1 MTIAHLLPMNTDIEA
16 QKAFDQLARVG
27 FEKLTDSEKI
37 LAAVWTYQ
45 AGVANGGF
53 VRYFNSAAGDMAFYV
68 PAALGKI
75 GSMAM
80 AGIAAEA
87 NQVFGSDGPPKNR
100 EARRA
105 IVQTFSDEIRKKL
118 TALEDQFYASPED
131 ADEYLD
137 LYLNPKP

>member
-1 MTIAHLLPMNTDIEA
+1 MNTDIEA

-53 VRYFNSAAGDMAFYV
+53 VRYFASASGDMAFYV
-68 PAALGKI
+68 PAALGVI
-75 GSMAM
+75 GSVAM

-87 NQVFGSDGPPKNR
+87 NKVFGADGPPKDR

-131 ADEYLD
+131 ADEFLD